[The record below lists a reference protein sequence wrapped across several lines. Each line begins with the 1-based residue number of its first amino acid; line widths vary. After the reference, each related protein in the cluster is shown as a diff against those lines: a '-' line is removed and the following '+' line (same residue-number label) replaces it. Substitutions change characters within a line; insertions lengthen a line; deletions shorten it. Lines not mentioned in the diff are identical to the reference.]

1 MNGAQFSAIN
11 SLRTG
16 NVVLDMMI
24 AMIIPVIFRIIFT
37 DGKSMLE
44 RIRDWLFG
52 KGPSASNDCIRT
64 IAFQS
69 VGGSLMGRETK
80 NNVLQ
85 KALTLYL
92 TEANVPFEQRAQ
104 VSLTALHDV
113 SVPVQRNPATDQF
126 DPLARYRLAWNA
138 PDNEWVE
145 IEKGLRDLLGRET
158 AAQSFQEYVAKYKLP
173 YAVVPDK
180 TRGTARVVTES
191 GAEYSVE
198 ELVAMIL
205 QYAMKIGEGMGK
217 GQIKVRA

>member
-24 AMIIPVIFRIIFT
+24 AMIIPVMFRIIFT

-64 IAFQS
+64 ISFQS

-92 TEANVPFEQRAQ
+92 TESDTVPFERRAQ

-113 SVPVQRNPATDQF
+113 NVSVTRSPNDMY
-126 DPLARYRLAWNA
+126 DPLARYRLTWNA
-138 PDNEWVE
+138 PD
-145 IEKGLRDLLGRET
+145 
-158 AAQSFQEYVAKYKLP
+158 
-173 YAVVPDK
+173 
-180 TRGTARVVTES
+180 
-191 GAEYSVE
+191 
-198 ELVAMIL
+198 
-205 QYAMKIGEGMGK
+205 
-217 GQIKVRA
+217 